1 MEEIIETNENLE
13 KNQESVDSKE
23 KEYYALSIKK
33 QFSTRKGRT
42 RFITRVAMFAAL
54 SYVFYAFIKFPLP
67 FFPPFLEVK
76 FHNLFII
83 LSGLLTG
90 PLGGAMTVVAM
101 IGLKLITINTNT
113 AFVGELTDLIISIS
127 VMLPASLIYLKKHTK
142 MGGVVGI
149 LFSFLAWIVSSFLVN
164 WFISLPFY
172 LKAYFDG
179 NVETFIN
186 VLSAYIKNI
195 TTDNYTMYYL
205 VFAVLP
211 FNALVAFVNVS
222 VCILV
227 YKRISIAL
235 KKIGI

>member
-1 MEEIIETNENLE
+1 MEEYTENNENSE
-13 KNQESVDSKE
+13 KNQEVVETKE
-23 KEYYALSIKK
+23 KEYYALSLKK

-42 RFITRVAMFAAL
+42 RFITRAAMFGAL
-54 SYVFYAFIKFPLP
+54 AYVFYAFIKFPLP

-90 PLGGAMTVVAM
+90 PLGGAITIITM
-101 IGLKLITINTNT
+101 IGLKLITINTST
-113 AFVGELTDLIISIS
+113 AFVGELTDLIISLS
-127 VMLPASLIYLKKHTK
+127 VMLPASLVYLKKHTK

-164 WFISLPFY
+164 WFISVPFY
-172 LKAYFDG
+172 LNAYFG
-179 NVETFIN
+179 GKIENFVN
-186 VLSAYIKNI
+186 VLSPFIKNI
-195 TTDNYTMYYL
+195 NTDNYIMYYL
-205 VFAVLP
+205 IFAVLP
-211 FNALVAFVNVS
+211 FNALVAFVNTA

>member
-1 MEEIIETNENLE
+1 MEEYTENNENLE
-13 KNQESVDSKE
+13 KNQEVVETKE
-23 KEYYALSIKK
+23 KEYYALSLKK

-42 RFITRVAMFAAL
+42 RFITRVAMFTAL

-90 PLGGAMTVVAM
+90 PVGGLLTVIAM
-101 IGLKLITINTNT
+101 ILLKLITINTNT
-113 AFVGELTDLIISIS
+113 VFVGEFTDLIISLS

-179 NVETFIN
+179 NVENFVS
-186 VLSAYIKNI
+186 VLSPYIKNI

-205 VFAVLP
+205 IFAVLP
-211 FNALVAFVNVS
+211 FNALVAFVNTA